1 MNTPNKITIVRILLI
16 PIIVALYLLS
26 TLEGLA
32 YFKLISLGILILAE
46 ATDFLDGYLARKNN
60 QVTSLGKFLDPIAD
74 KVLTMA
80 SLLLVVVDLT
90 IPAPYGV
97 IIAIIILGREL
108 IISAFRQI
116 AATKNFVMA
125 ADKWG
130 KLKTIFQDIALPCL
144 FFVAYL
150 NQIAKVNVYVD
161 IFTIA
166 SYVLISFAT
175 LLTILS
181 GVNYIVKNRNV
192 LK

>member
-1 MNTPNKITIVRILLI
+1 MNTPNKITLVRILLI
-16 PIIVALYLLS
+16 PIVVALYLLAQ
-26 TLEGLA
+26 LEGCA

-74 KVLTMA
+74 KVLTTA
-80 SLLLVVVDLT
+80 ALLLVVADQT

-97 IIAIIILGREL
+97 IVSVIILSREL

-116 AATKNFVMA
+116 AASKNIIMA

-130 KLKTIFQDIALPCL
+130 KLKTVTQDIALPIL
-144 FFVAYL
+144 FFVSYINGL
-150 NQIAKVNVYVD
+150 NNTIAKYMSISGYIMIGVA
-161 IFTIA
+161 TI
-166 SYVLISFAT
+166 
-175 LLTILS
+175 LTIIS
-181 GVNYIVKNRNV
+181 GVNYIVKNREV